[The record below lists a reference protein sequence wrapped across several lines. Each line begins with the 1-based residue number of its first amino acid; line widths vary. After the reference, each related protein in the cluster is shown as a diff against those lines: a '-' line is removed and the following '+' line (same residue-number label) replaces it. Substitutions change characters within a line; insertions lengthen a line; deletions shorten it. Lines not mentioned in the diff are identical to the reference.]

1 VIAYQLLRV
10 YIVGSSLFLS
20 MDRLPLLTALD
31 SGVMPLAA
39 GGAADA
45 PGCESPPLEQ
55 LHVALA
61 KGIGGHQHIS
71 AVYIRPPTAQEF
83 QNAIRAGSDA
93 LEHATDDT
101 TRALLLQHDVLL
113 RHHLSQRSSVLSS
126 GSGHSLTTST
136 GSSTFDSPRDP
147 PSSLDVGVTDGAV
160 IDGVTGFIVIH
171 PSPAKVFRCPLCPA
185 VLSEKDFARHID
197 TWLSRDATGDTKR
210 LRRNQCPG
218 IPLNHAY
225 LQRFVA
231 EGSHREQVRCLHAT
245 VRAMLR
251 PGCGP
256 AQTPQGS
263 GNHLAVEAFFRS
275 LGMR

>member
-1 VIAYQLLRV
+1 
-10 YIVGSSLFLS
+10 

-45 PGCESPPLEQ
+45 PGCESTPLEQ

-83 QNAIRAGSDA
+83 QNAIHAGSVA
-93 LEHATDDT
+93 LEHATDGT
-101 TRALLLQHDVLL
+101 TRALLLQQDVLL

-126 GSGHSLTTST
+126 GSGPSLTTST
-136 GSSTFDSPRDP
+136 GSSNFDSPRDP
-147 PSSLDVGVTDGAV
+147 LPSHDDGATDCATHGSVVDGGTGV
-160 IDGVTGFIVIH
+160 IVVH
-171 PSPAKVFRCPLCPA
+171 PLPPAKVFRCPLCPQPC

-197 TWLSRDATGDTKR
+197 TWISRDSAGSSKR

-218 IPLNHAY
+218 FPLNHPY
-225 LQRFVA
+225 LQRFGA
-231 EGSHREQVRCLHAT
+231 DGSHREQVRCLHAT
-245 VRAMLR
+245 VRAMLH
-251 PGCGP
+251 PGSNA

-263 GNHLAVEAFFRS
+263 GNHLQVEALFRS
-275 LGMR
+275 LGER